1 MSSKLYI
8 LVLKKLSKSQRMAQA
23 CHAVAGWCLAN
34 PDHEWQNHTV
44 VILEVDCVRSWANTM
59 SEKRHYV
66 FHEPYWDG
74 LATAMAS
81 PYIGDEVKHLKLA

>member
-8 LVLKKLSKSQRMAQA
+8 LVLKKLSKSQKMAQA

-44 VILEVDCVRSWANTM
+44 VILEVDDVCRWADTV
-59 SEKRHYV
+59 SEIRHYV
-66 FHEPYWDG
+66 FKEPYWNG
-74 LATAMAS
+74 LATALAS
-81 PYIGDEVKHLKLA
+81 PYIGSMVRELKLA